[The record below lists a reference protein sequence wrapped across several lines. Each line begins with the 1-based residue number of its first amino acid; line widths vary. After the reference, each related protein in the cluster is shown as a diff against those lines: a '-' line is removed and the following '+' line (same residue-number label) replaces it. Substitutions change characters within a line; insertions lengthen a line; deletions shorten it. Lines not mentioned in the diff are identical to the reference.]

1 MRAFLAGDVMT
12 GRGIDQAL
20 PRSVDP
26 ELREPWVRDAR
37 RYLELA
43 ERTHG
48 PVGAPLR
55 KRAVWGDALG
65 ELARAAPHARIVNLE
80 TSLTTSRAFCPGKGI
95 HYRMH
100 PGNVGLLRAAELDLC
115 VLANNHVMDFGRS
128 GLRETLTTLQRAG
141 LATAGAGLDDAAASA
156 ATPVPTAAGR
166 LLVLAFGAPD
176 AGVPPEWR
184 AGPGRPGVA
193 VLERLDDDDADA
205 VAARV
210 AAQRRDADR
219 VVVSLHWGSN
229 WGDEVPAAHRRF
241 AHRLID
247 AGAAD
252 LIFGHSSH
260 HPRGIEVH
268 RGRAILYG
276 AGDLLNDYEGIGGH
290 EAFRPELSL
299 LHLPELA
306 PDGTLSALT
315 MVPMR
320 IRRLRLERAPRAD
333 ARWLADRLDRLGR
346 DLGTRVSLDG
356 DGRLVL
362 RWA

>member
-1 MRAFLAGDVMT
+1 MT
-12 GRGIDQAL
+12 GRGLDQAL
-20 PRSVDP
+20 SRPVDP

-43 ERTHG
+43 ERASG

-55 KRAVWGDALG
+55 FEQVWGDALR
-65 ELARAAPHARIVNLE
+65 ELADAAPDVRIANLE
-80 TSLTTSRAFCPGKGI
+80 TSLTTSSDFWPGKGI

-100 PGNVGLLRAAELDLC
+100 PANVGLLRTAGLDLC
-115 VLANNHVMDFGRS
+115 VLANNHVMDFGRA
-128 GLRETLTTLQRAG
+128 GLRETLATLRRAG
-141 LATAGAGLDDAAASA
+141 LGTVGAGLDAEE
-156 ATPVPTAAGR
+156 ATAPSVVATDAGR
-166 LLVLAFGAPD
+166 LLVVAFGSFD
-176 AGVPPEWR
+176 AGVPPSWR
-184 AGPGRPGVA
+184 ARPGTPGVA
-193 VLERLDDDDADA
+193 VLDRIDDGAADA
-205 VAARV
+205 VVDRILDL
-210 AAQRRDADR
+210 RRDEDR

-229 WGDEVPAAHRRF
+229 WGYDVPAAHRRF

-260 HPRGIEVH
+260 HPRPIEVY

-290 EAFRPELSL
+290 EAYRPELSL

-306 PDGTLSALT
+306 PDGTLTALL

-320 IRRLRLERAPRAD
+320 IRRLRLERAPMRD
-333 ARWLADRLDRLGR
+333 ARWLAERLDGAARPY
-346 DLGTRVSLDG
+346 GTRVDV
-356 DGRLVL
+356 DAEARLVL
-362 RWA
+362 AWG